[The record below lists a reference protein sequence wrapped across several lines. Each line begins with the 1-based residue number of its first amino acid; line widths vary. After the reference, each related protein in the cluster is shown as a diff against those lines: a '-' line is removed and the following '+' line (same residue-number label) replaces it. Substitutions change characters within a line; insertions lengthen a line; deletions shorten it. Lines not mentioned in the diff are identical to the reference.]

1 MGLDLRLDER
11 RDATMPAAPPAPRV
25 AAADKSAHAMDELW
39 QAHQMLAHN
48 LSELWRQQGEAQER
62 AMRQGFA
69 NLERHSAETAERY
82 RTLVDELARRAASGP
97 SLGRFEWLRVSFNA
111 TMVGFV
117 LGATLTMWA
126 PQLWRRVQPWV
137 APGIVLPAAT
147 KQAPLAAPPAPS
159 KPARP
164 KGR

>member
-11 RDATMPAAPPAPRV
+11 RDAAMPAAPPASRV

-39 QAHQMLAHN
+39 QAHQMLAHR
-48 LSELWRQQGEAQER
+48 LQEIGRQQGEAQER

-82 RTLVDELARRAASGP
+82 RTLVDELGRRAASGP
-97 SLGRFEWLRVSFNA
+97 NLGRLEWLRVSFNA
-111 TMVGFV
+111 MMVGLV

-147 KQAPLAAPPAPS
+147 K
-159 KPARP
+159 PARISP
-164 KGR
+164 MSSSSST